1 MNKPSKLSHCT
12 SQSILGSGTKRESLA
27 NQENKGGD
35 KLEQIKRI
43 LGLKESNDVKIFL
56 INEIVSG
63 KKDVKVLA
71 EKEMDM
77 NAEKEEV
84 F

>member
-1 MNKPSKLSHCT
+1 M
-12 SQSILGSGTKRESLA
+12 A